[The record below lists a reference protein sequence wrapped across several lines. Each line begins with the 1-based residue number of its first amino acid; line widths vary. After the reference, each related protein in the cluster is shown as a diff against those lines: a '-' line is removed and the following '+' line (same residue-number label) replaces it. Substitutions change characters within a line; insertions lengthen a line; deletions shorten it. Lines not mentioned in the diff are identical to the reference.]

1 MWMAS
6 PLPMSKNA
14 SHKSQPNRAMP
25 LEGFDKPGLDELL
38 KLKEKGLKSQVLL
51 TLGYRDE
58 ANDYLANLKKVRR
71 DKDKLFVTTGKD
83 LL

>member
-1 MWMAS
+1 
-6 PLPMSKNA
+6 MSKNA

-25 LEGFDKPGLDELL
+25 LEGFDKPGLDVLLEL
-38 KLKEKGLKSQVLL
+38 KEKGLKEKGLKSQVLL

-71 DKDKLFVTTGKD
+71 DKEKLFVTIGKD

>member
-1 MWMAS
+1 MAS

-25 LEGFDKPGLDELL
+25 LEGFDKPGLDVLL
-38 KLKEKGLKSQVLL
+38 ELKEKGLKSQVLL

-71 DKDKLFVTTGKD
+71 DKEKLFVTIGED

>member
-1 MWMAS
+1 
-6 PLPMSKNA
+6 
-14 SHKSQPNRAMP
+14 MP
-25 LEGFDKPGLDELL
+25 LEGFDKPGLDVLL
-38 KLKEKGLKSQVLL
+38 ELKEKGLKSQVLL

-71 DKDKLFVTTGKD
+71 DKEKLFVTIGED

>member
-1 MWMAS
+1 
-6 PLPMSKNA
+6 
-14 SHKSQPNRAMP
+14 MP
-25 LEGFDKPGLDELL
+25 LEGFDKPGLDVLL
-38 KLKEKGLKSQVLL
+38 ELKEKGLKSQVLL

-71 DKDKLFVTTGKD
+71 DKEKLFVTIGKD